1 MAKVEIQQSLVEE
14 ASHRMNAVGNH
25 QQQWL
30 TMGGVVARC
39 DKFSPI
45 NTANADHSSGS
56 NPGPS
61 CVETEFFAEASWSSL
76 SVFYQQTPYSASL
89 NITTG
94 SENNESST
102 ERKHVSVS
110 SVTESQGTITD
121 GDGRSGFPTRRRGHP
136 PMSESI
142 SKGEKKNKGGSAGLA
157 KSVLHPCPRVHYDLL
172 SCCEMLYMDA

>member
-1 MAKVEIQQSLVEE
+1 VGWWQDATSSVQPTPPMLTIQADQTPAQAVSRQNSSPRLV
-14 ASHRMNAVGNH
+14 
-25 QQQWL
+25 
-30 TMGGVVARC
+30 
-39 DKFSPI
+39 
-45 NTANADHSSGS
+45 
-56 NPGPS
+56 GPA
-61 CVETEFFAEASWSSL
+61 CQ

-110 SVTESQGTITD
+110 NVTESQGTITD